1 MSDHNAPRGKAD
13 EMAGEDDAIG
23 LDDVLLTAYLDGEV
37 APDARAALDARL
49 INEPE
54 LRARLN
60 RLASATTGIGAAFEA
75 VLAAAPRD
83 RLQAALARAAAARR
97 AVHAGRGSR
106 RTVLALAAAIVIF
119 VLGGVAGHL
128 LIPLMQ
134 PHDELN
140 WRQVVAEYQSLTT
153 AETLA
158 AIPDAP
164 EVLGA
169 ELSTISGKLSVE
181 LTPERLVVPGATLK
195 RADHFN
201 FGGRPLVQLAYLTEG
216 EGPVAFCIIPSKKP
230 DAGVQFE
237 IRNGFNVAF
246 WNDDG
251 RAYMVIGQAPR
262 ATLERFAALLSSKV

>member
-54 LRARLN
+54 LRAQLN

-75 VLAAAPRD
+75 VLAAAPQD
-83 RLQAALARAAAARR
+83 RLRARLGRALVRPRMHGGALHRN
-97 AVHAGRGSR
+97 
-106 RTVLALAAAIVIF
+106 LFALAAAIVIF
-119 VLGGVAGHL
+119 VLGGAADRL
-128 LIPLMQ
+128 LPLVQ

-140 WRQVVAEYQSLTT
+140 WRQAVAEYQDLTT

-158 AIPDAP
+158 AIPDAA
-164 EVLGA
+164 EVLGT
-169 ELSTISGKLSVE
+169 ELTTISGKLSLE
-181 LTPERLVVPGATLK
+181 LTPERLAVPGATLK
-195 RADHFN
+195 RADLFH